1 MESPIKVIG
10 FSALDDKYSVD
21 EIVTEILDNPT
32 SQAAM
37 KIDSNRILAEYIKEF
52 APDTYIMTRVAVDK
66 TKEKPNIEVLQCE
79 AYVQASHN
87 LDIQSVDIERI
98 DEEEDYY
105 VICEEKNTAM
115 QIIFWLQNVIEYL
128 EAVKKNKTC
137 KQVNI
142 AALAVEGTII
152 LPVEKDEEDEVLEK
166 EEREK
171 LKNILQQMKEGD
183 EEARQ
188 LLEEEEKELDKQL
201 KQRLRE
207 EDFLTIMS
215 GYFIPTTLED
225 AVYAVLGEI
234 TAISKRK
241 NTKTKENL
249 YVFTLSVN
257 DMPLEV
263 VINSKTLVGMP
274 SIGMRFMGTCWVQ
287 GRVIM
292 E

>member
-98 DEEEDYY
+98 DDEEDYY
-105 VICEEKNTAM
+105 VICEEKNTSM

-128 EAVKKNKTC
+128 EAVKKHKKC
-137 KQVNI
+137 QQINI
-142 AALAVEGTII
+142 AALALEGTII
-152 LPVEKDEEDEVLEK
+152 LPVEKDEEDEVIEK
-166 EEREK
+166 EE
-171 LKNILQQMKEGD
+171 
-183 EEARQ
+183 
-188 LLEEEEKELDKQL
+188 
-201 KQRLRE
+201 
-207 EDFLTIMS
+207 
-215 GYFIPTTLED
+215 
-225 AVYAVLGEI
+225 
-234 TAISKRK
+234 
-241 NTKTKENL
+241 
-249 YVFTLSVN
+249 
-257 DMPLEV
+257 
-263 VINSKTLVGMP
+263 
-274 SIGMRFMGTCWVQ
+274 
-287 GRVIM
+287 
-292 E
+292 

>member
-79 AYVQASHN
+79 AYVHASHN

-105 VICEEKNTAM
+105 VICEEKNTSM

-128 EAVKKNKTC
+128 EAVKKHKKC
-137 KQVNI
+137 KQINI
-142 AALAVEGTII
+142 AALALEGTII
-152 LPVEKDEEDEVLEK
+152 LPVEKDEEDEVIEK

-215 GYFIPTTLED
+215 GYFIPTTIED

-234 TAISKRK
+234 TAIKKRK

-249 YVFTLSVN
+249 YVFDLNVN
-257 DMPLEV
+257 EMPLEV
-263 VINSKTLVGMP
+263 IVNSKTLIGMP

-292 E
+292 K